1 MMSVDKIRR
10 LFGGAKVTTT
20 PKRDEAVFE
29 KIRMA
34 YAEAAKDRAVPCAE
48 STARSIMKRP
58 IVRVALA
65 AAVIVVVGLGLHG
78 IGGGTPAFA
87 DIVKPILAAQTAVF
101 KVITTTSDGQVFTT
115 EEGQFM
121 HPGLAR
127 YTLRTGDK
135 PDIETITIRDY
146 VKGRSLALSPSDKV
160 AIAFEITNRSGELDP
175 RRINAFKELRDR
187 ILAAQKNPD
196 EGVTYLGESRIKGRK
211 VVGYRL
217 AEGYRRTTI
226 WADVET
232 LLPFQI
238 EHLRGHRGGSPK
250 TETMTDI
257 RFNVPLD
264 PADFD
269 TRVPPGYSIEL
280 MQMDESPAT
289 EADVVAMLRIWTE
302 AADGAF
308 PASLT
313 RARVEDLKEI
323 AATDKSP
330 GLISASDLRDPAY
343 RRRMQIRMATWRA
356 SGFVRRLPEEADWRY
371 VGADATLG
379 DAATP
384 VFWYRPEGSE
394 TYRVIYA
401 DLSLRDVA
409 PEVVAAFQNSSD
421 R

>member
-10 LFGGAKVTTT
+10 FFGGAKVTTM
-20 PKRDEAVFE
+20 PQRDEAVFE
-29 KIRMA
+29 EIKTA
-34 YAEAAKDRAVPCAE
+34 FTEAVKSRTALCRQ
-48 STARSIMKRP
+48 STGRWIMKSP
-58 IVRVALA
+58 IVRVAIA
-65 AAVIVVVGLGLHG
+65 AAVVVTAAIGLHG

-87 DIVKPILAAQTAVF
+87 DIVGPILAAQTAVF
-101 KVITTTSDGQVFTT
+101 KVITTTSDGQVFTI

-146 VKGRSLALSPSDKV
+146 VKGKSLALSPSDKV
-160 AIAFEITNRSGELDP
+160 AIAFEMTNRSGELDP

-187 ILAAQKNPD
+187 IVAAQENPD
-196 EGVTYLGESRIKGRK
+196 DGVRYLGESQIKGRK

-217 AEGYRRTTI
+217 AEGHRRTTI
-226 WADVET
+226 WADMDT

-238 EHLRGHRGGSPK
+238 EHSRGHSGGPPK

-257 RFNVPLD
+257 RFNVPLN

-269 TRVPPGYSIEL
+269 TRVPPGYTVEV
-280 MQMDESPAT
+280 MQMDESPPT
-289 EADVVAMLRIWTE
+289 EADVVEMLQIWTE
-302 AADGAF
+302 AAAGAF

-313 RARVEDLKEI
+313 RARVEDLKHI

-343 RRRMQIRMATWRA
+343 RRRMQIRMKTWRA
-356 SGFVRRLPEEADWRY
+356 SRFVRNLPEEAQWRY
-371 VGADATLG
+371 VGADTSLG
-379 DAATP
+379 DADTP
-384 VFWYRPEGSE
+384 IFWYRPEGSE
-394 TYRVIYA
+394 AYRVIYA

-409 PEVVAAFQNSSD
+409 PEAVAAFRDSPD

>member
-1 MMSVDKIRR
+1 M
-10 LFGGAKVTTT
+10 
-20 PKRDEAVFE
+20 
-29 KIRMA
+29 
-34 YAEAAKDRAVPCAE
+34 
-48 STARSIMKRP
+48 
-58 IVRVALA
+58 
-65 AAVIVVVGLGLHG
+65 VVGIGLYG

-87 DIVKPILAAQTAVF
+87 DIVRPILAAQTAVF
-101 KVITTTSDGQVFTT
+101 QVITTTSDGQVLTI

-146 VKGRSLALSPSDKV
+146 VKGRSLALSPADKV
-160 AIAFEITNRSGELDP
+160 AVAFEITNRSGELDP

-187 ILAAQKNPD
+187 ILAAQKKRD
-196 EGVTYLGESRIKGRK
+196 EGVTYLGESQIKGRR

-217 AEGYRRTTI
+217 AEGHRVTTI

-238 EHLRGHRGGSPK
+238 EHSRGHLAGSPN
-250 TETMTDI
+250 TATMTDI

-269 TRVPPGYSIEL
+269 TRVPPGYSVEAV
-280 MQMDESPAT
+280 QRDESPAT
-289 EADVVAMLRIWTE
+289 EADVVEMLRVWAE

-308 PASLT
+308 PARLT

-330 GLISASDLRDPAY
+330 GLVSASDLRDPAF
-343 RRRMQIRMATWRA
+343 RRRMQIRMRTWRA
-356 SGFVRRLPEEADWRY
+356 SRFVRHLPEEADWHY
-371 VGADATLG
+371 AGAEVTLG
-379 DAATP
+379 DADTP

-409 PEVVAAFQNSSD
+409 PEVVAAFEDGADQK